1 MKLIIEDDEGR
12 RTVVPLYRDELAI
25 GRAEGNPVRL
35 IEKDVSRRHAKLLRR
50 GGRVY
55 LEDVSTFGSVRVN
68 GDPLHGPRLVR
79 EGDLIE
85 IGRYDLVLQGGP
97 DEKPEPDLR
106 AAEEITAKIRRTGSG
121 PGGRSV
127 RATTLVLVLLVASAL
142 AAALWLR
149 AARGAE
155 AHSTPREDAA
165 TPVGAIAN
173 PDYDK
178 RTSRGSAP
186 PESRNRVR

>member
-1 MKLIIEDDEGR
+1 
-12 RTVVPLYRDELAI
+12 
-25 GRAEGNPVRL
+25 
-35 IEKDVSRRHAKLLRR
+35 
-50 GGRVY
+50 
-55 LEDVSTFGSVRVN
+55 
-68 GDPLHGPRLVR
+68 
-79 EGDLIE
+79 
-85 IGRYDLVLQGGP
+85 VLQGGP